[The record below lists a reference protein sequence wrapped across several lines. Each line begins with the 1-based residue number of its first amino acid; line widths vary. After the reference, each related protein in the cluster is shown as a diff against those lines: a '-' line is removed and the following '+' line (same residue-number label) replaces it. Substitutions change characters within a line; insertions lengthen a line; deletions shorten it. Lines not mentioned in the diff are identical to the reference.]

1 MKDERGL
8 EMSSFAFNSQ
18 FSILN
23 FQLGSVATIGS
34 FDGVHRGHQCLL
46 SQVRHIA
53 DERGLRAVAITF
65 GTSPRSVLGRGDC
78 PKLTTADERTTLLRQ
93 VGMDEVAVLDFTPQM
108 AAMTARDFMQ
118 QVLRE
123 QLHVAV
129 LVIGYDHRFGRGRS
143 EGFDDY
149 VRYGQEMG
157 IEVVR
162 GEACFEGGEPVSST
176 RIRQLL
182 EEGQVDEAAQLL
194 GYRYTLRG
202 KVVGGHR
209 EGRKMGFP
217 TANIA
222 LDEGQQTTD
231 KVADCKLIPADGVYA
246 VYVNAV
252 DNDNENEDENFHPG
266 EDSEFRIQN
275 SKFIHAGMLN
285 IGYRPTL
292 NNGKER
298 SIEVHILDFEGDLYG
313 KGITVE
319 FAHRLREE
327 RTFANT
333 EELTEQLMRDEKKVR
348 ELLVAEE

>member
-1 MKDERGL
+1 
-8 EMSSFAFNSQ
+8 MSSFAFNSQ

-53 DERGLRAVAITF
+53 DERGLRAMAITF

-78 PKLTTADERTTLLRQ
+78 PQLTTADERTTLLRQ
-93 VGMDEVAVLDFTPQM
+93 VGMDEVAVLEFTPQM
-108 AAMTARDFMQ
+108 AAMTAYDFML
-118 QVLRE
+118 QVLKE

-162 GEACFEGGEPVSST
+162 GEACTEDGEPVSST

-202 KVVGGHR
+202 KVVGGYR

-231 KVADCKLIPADGVYA
+231 KVADCKLLPADGVYA
-246 VYVNAV
+246 VYVNV
-252 DNDNENEDENFHPG
+252 VDNENENVNENFHQEG
-266 EDSEFRIQN
+266 YFQFSTLNSQFR
-275 SKFIHAGMLN
+275 KGMLN

-292 NNGKER
+292 NNGRER

-313 KGITVE
+313 KEIMVE
-319 FAHRLREE
+319 FVHRLREE
-327 RTFANT
+327 RTFSSLD
-333 EELTEQLMRDEKKVR
+333 ELTEQLEKDKARVK
-348 ELLVAEE
+348 ELLDDKE

>member
-1 MKDERGL
+1 MGNRQQT
-8 EMSSFAFNSQ
+8 SFDVKRST
-18 FSILN
+18 LN
-23 FQLGSVATIGS
+23 INCIATIGS

-53 DERGLRAVAITF
+53 DERGLRAMAITF

-78 PKLTTADERTTLLRQ
+78 PQLTTADERTTLLRQ

-108 AAMTARDFMQ
+108 AAMTAYDFML
-118 QVLRE
+118 QVLKE
-123 QLHVAV
+123 QLHVTV

-162 GEACFEGGEPVSST
+162 GEACIEDGEPVSST

-182 EEGQVDEAAQLL
+182 EEGEVDEAALLL
-194 GYRYTLRG
+194 GYHYALRG
-202 KVVGGHR
+202 KVVGGYR

-231 KVADCKLIPADGVYA
+231 KVVDCKLIPADGVYA
-246 VYVNAV
+246 VWVKI
-252 DNDNENEDENFHPG
+252 DENENEDENG
-266 EDSEFRIQN
+266 QSSGLGARG
-275 SKFIHAGMLN
+275 SGLKGMLN

-327 RTFANT
+327 RTYANT
-333 EELTEQLMRDEKKVR
+333 EELTEQLMRDEKMVR